1 MSQERERNTEE
12 RERFV
17 ALAKEF
23 DTAMLCTRS
32 SFGMLRS
39 RPMAVADVDDHGRMW
54 FLTTAES
61 GKVEELRDHS
71 DVNVVMQ
78 GKTAYVSL
86 TGRGYAVKDPQKVVD
101 LWQESWR
108 PWFPDGPEQADLVF
122 IRVDPTIGEFWDDR
136 GAKGAKYLWEAAK
149 AYVQGDQV
157 DEEALEGEIHAK
169 VEL

>member
-12 RERFV
+12 RARLV
-17 ALAKEF
+17 ALAKGF
-23 DTAMLCTRS
+23 DTAMMCTRS
-32 SFGMLRS
+32 GFGMLRS
-39 RPMAVADVDDHGRMW
+39 RPMAVAEVEDDGRMW
-54 FLTTAES
+54 FLTSAGS
-61 GKVEELRDHS
+61 GKVEELHDHS

-78 GKTAYVSL
+78 GKASYVSL
-86 TGRGYAVKDPQKVVD
+86 TGRGYAVKDPQKIAD
-101 LWQESWR
+101 LWHESWKV
-108 PWFPDGPEQADLVF
+108 WFPDGPGQADLVL

-157 DEEALEGEIHAK
+157 DEDALEGEIHAK